1 MKYMGK
7 TADMFLWLKI
17 WLITTNR
24 PYRYKPKVLLQVE
37 QTTLSY

>member
-7 TADMFLWLKI
+7 TTEMFLCLKI
-17 WLITTNR
+17 RLPQTLS
-24 PYRYKPKVLLQVE
+24 YKPKVMLQVE